1 MRDKIKLTEALENIG
16 LWQSE
21 SQVDKQ
27 LGEMDTA
34 KVRRKALESQLQFR
48 KKVLKQQY
56 PDKTVF
62 VLKPKGKQCSI
73 EELTEDM
80 KRLIRASMELDNES
94 DHVSWLV
101 GKEVSHVFRLGD
113 EHVTYHGRVLGTVVE
128 YRAWFNICYDGDDEL
143 YQYDLLSNYAEGN
156 LVVLGRPAK

>member
-1 MRDKIKLTEALENIG
+1 M
-16 LWQSE
+16 
-21 SQVDKQ
+21 
-27 LGEMDTA
+27 
-34 KVRRKALESQLQFR
+34 
-48 KKVLKQQY
+48 
-56 PDKTVF
+56 F